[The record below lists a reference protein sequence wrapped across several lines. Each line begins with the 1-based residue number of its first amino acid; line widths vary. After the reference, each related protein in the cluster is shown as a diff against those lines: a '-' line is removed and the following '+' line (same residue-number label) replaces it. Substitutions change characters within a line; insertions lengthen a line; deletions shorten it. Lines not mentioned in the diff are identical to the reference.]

1 MVLFFKL
8 WFFFFIGNLIFGSA
22 ISLLA
27 SDPLIDC
34 PASETGCENPNTT
47 FFASL
52 GVGSPGVTAPDTEAF
67 YGSQFSPENETGGS
81 VGDASAGGID
91 AVPFWESID
100 FLNIGEL
107 LRFLSFVNPLYTFDV
122 MEDMFASVGI
132 DEDSLTTVFIALK
145 AIFFALGMLGF
156 IFVIFKI
163 DVI

>member
-47 FFASL
+47 FFATL
-52 GVGSPGVTAPDTEAF
+52 GVSGTNVTAPDTESF
-67 YGSQFSPENETGGS
+67 YDSQFSPENETGDTVPDS
-81 VGDASAGGID
+81 VG
-91 AVPFWESID
+91 FWESID

-107 LRFLSFVNPLYTFDV
+107 IRFLSFVNPLYTFDV

-132 DEDSLTTVFIALK
+132 EEASLSTVFIAIK